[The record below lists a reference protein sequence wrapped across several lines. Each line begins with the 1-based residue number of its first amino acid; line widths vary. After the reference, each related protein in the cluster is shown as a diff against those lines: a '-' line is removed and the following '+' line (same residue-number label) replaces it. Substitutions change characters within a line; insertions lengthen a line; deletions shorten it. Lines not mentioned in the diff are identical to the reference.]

1 MTSTNDIVESKVTIH
16 SSNYGDLHPE
26 PHQLY
31 EFVKGMVGF
40 QSIVRYAL
48 LPYDDSAFYILHAVN
63 EKRSFILIRADYVQ
77 NYTFP
82 IDRAT
87 VEALEIEEPEDI
99 VTMLV
104 VNIINDAI
112 SVNLRAPVL
121 FSPKTQKA
129 CQYIITDSNLPVR
142 HFIQGRGE

>member
-1 MTSTNDIVESKVTIH
+1 MTSTNDSAASNVTVH

-26 PHQLY
+26 PHQIY

-40 QSIVRYAL
+40 QAITQYAL
-48 LPYDDSAFYILHAVN
+48 MPYDDSVFYILHAV
-63 EKRSFILIRADYVQ
+63 EEERSFILIPANYVQ
-77 NYTFP
+77 NYSFP
-82 IDRAT
+82 IDQDT
-87 VEALEIEEPEDI
+87 VEALGVQMSEEV

-121 FSPKTQKA
+121 FSPKTQKG